1 MALFATALSIW
12 RQDGIGALAAHARLV
27 SLRRLHHIIWDGRFE
42 GLETVPTGGY
52 LMQQHLD
59 PSDNTNLGSAREYL
73 PSPRLVVSWILD
85 GLGEDYSRFTFV
97 DFGSG
102 RGRVLLAAAEK
113 PFSAVRGVEFSGRLH
128 AEAECNIANYPAER
142 LGCRDVRSVCID
154 AAEYQ
159 LPEGDCILYFFNPF
173 SADLIDQ
180 VVTRAL
186 ETAQSRQSRV
196 ILVYYNPVHITT
208 MAGHRRLRRRSISL
222 FDRLKLKLLSPYP
235 VMVFELDG
243 FGSR

>member
-1 MALFATALSIW
+1 LAVFATALSIW
-12 RQDGIGALAAHARLV
+12 RREGIGALAAHARLV
-27 SLRRLHHIIWDGRFE
+27 SLRRLHHVIWDGRFE
-42 GLETVPTGGY
+42 ALEYVPTGGY

-59 PSDNTNLGSAREYL
+59 PSDNTNLEGAREYL

-85 GLGEDYSRFTFV
+85 GLGEDCSRFTFV

-128 AEAECNIANYPAER
+128 AEAERNIANYPADR

-154 AAEYQ
+154 AAEYN

-173 SADLIDQ
+173 SADLLDR
-180 VVTRAL
+180 VVSRAL
-186 ETAQSRQSRV
+186 DTARSRGTRL
-196 ILVYYNPVHITT
+196 ILIYYNPVHRAA
-208 MAGHRRLRRRSISL
+208 MAGDRLIRRRPVSL
-222 FDRLKLKLLSPYP
+222 FNRVKLKLLSPYP
-235 VMVFELDG
+235 AEIFELDG
-243 FGSR
+243 PKSE

>member
-1 MALFATALSIW
+1 
-12 RQDGIGALAAHARLV
+12 V
-27 SLRRLHHIIWDGRFE
+27 IWDGRFE
-42 GLETVPTGGY
+42 ALEYVPTGGY

-59 PSDNTNLGSAREYL
+59 PSDNTNLEGAREYL

-85 GLGEDYSRFTFV
+85 GLGEDCSRFTFV

-128 AEAECNIANYPAER
+128 AEAERNIANYPADR

-154 AAEYQ
+154 AAEYN

-173 SADLIDQ
+173 SADLLDR
-180 VVTRAL
+180 VVSRAL
-186 ETAQSRQSRV
+186 DTARSRGTRL
-196 ILVYYNPVHITT
+196 ILIYYNPVHRAA
-208 MAGHRRLRRRSISL
+208 MAGDRLIRRRPVSL
-222 FDRLKLKLLSPYP
+222 FNRVKLKLLSPYP
-235 VMVFELDG
+235 AEIFELDG
-243 FGSR
+243 PKSE